1 MENLIEELG
10 KNYNIPEKQ
19 IRILKAL
26 DRSDLTARKLSK
38 ETGIPLKDTVNHS
51 YCFVKSGEL
60 QRNLFG
66 KIGVYERREGYMEYF
81 KFGKKLIGFDMRR
94 DEIFWAT
101 NVIMLLEERERL
113 FKLF

>member
-1 MENLIEELG
+1 MDIEKIIYENTKNIENVEDR
-10 KNYNIPEKQ
+10 KTSEKW
-19 IRILKAL
+19 IRAYHTI
-26 DRSDLTARKLSK
+26 SK